1 MQTRNQRAPTNL
13 AEVDVLDPDVW
24 VKGVPHEAFKLLR
37 REAPIYYHPEPAGR
51 GFWTITK
58 YDDLVTVSMDSAT
71 FSSYRGG
78 TNIPDLPE
86 EAMNI
91 IRMLLINMDPPKHT
105 RYRRLVSKG
114 FTPKV
119 VREMEP
125 HVRQIT
131 RQIIDNVCAKGECD
145 FVTEIAA
152 ELPLQV
158 ILEMMGVPM
167 EDRHMIFDWSNRL
180 IGSED
185 GEYATAPD
193 QARFA
198 GMEMFQYAN
207 GLASDRAKCPMDDI
221 ATTLIHA
228 EVAGER
234 LSQPEFDAF
243 FMLLSVAGNE
253 TTRNLI
259 SGAMRAFFEHPEQ
272 WRRLKADPS
281 LMPTAVE
288 EMLRWVSPVS
298 YFRRTATRD
307 VVIRGHEIPEGD
319 KVVMYYCSANRDEEV
334 FPDGDVFDIGRNPN
348 EHVTFGPGGAHFC
361 LGAKLARLEIEV
373 MFQELLRRLPDL
385 EQAGPAQR
393 LRSNFINGT
402 KHLPVRFT
410 PSKAKGA

>member
-1 MQTRNQRAPTNL
+1 MQTRNQHAPATL
-13 AEVDVLDPDVW
+13 AEVDVLDPDIW
-24 VKGVPHEAFKLLR
+24 VHGVPFEAFKLLR
-37 REAPIYYHPEPAGR
+37 REAPVYYHPDPAGR
-51 GFWTITK
+51 GFWAITK

-78 TNIPDLPE
+78 TNIGDMPE

-91 IRMLLINMDPPKHT
+91 LRMLMLNMDPPKHT

-125 HVRQIT
+125 HVREIT
-131 RQIIDNVCAKGECD
+131 RQIIDNVCEKGECD

-158 ILEMMGVPM
+158 ILEMMGVPL
-167 EDRHMIFDWSNRL
+167 EDRHMIFDWSNRM

-185 GEYATAPD
+185 DEYATAPE

-207 GLASDRAKCPMDDI
+207 GLASDRTTCPMDDI

-228 EVAGER
+228 EVEGER
-234 LSQPEFDAF
+234 LSQPEFNAF
-243 FMLLSVAGNE
+243 FLLLSVAGNE

-259 SGAMRAFFEHPEQ
+259 SGAMVAFFEHPEQ

-281 LMPTAVE
+281 LLPAAVE
-288 EMLRWVSPVS
+288 EMLRWVTPVS
-298 YFRRTATRD
+298 YFRRTVTRD
-307 VVIRGHEIPEGD
+307 VVLGGQDIPEGE

-334 FPDGDVFDIGRNPN
+334 FPDGDVFDIARNPN

-385 EQAGPAQR
+385 EQAGPVQR

-402 KHLPVRFT
+402 KHLPVRFR
-410 PSKAKGA
+410 PSKARGA